1 MTNQEKLEV
10 IEEAFNYYHD
20 RNSLTSDDE
29 KELITLVDEIKEAMQ
44 KYADQ
49 QLILSGVSQR
59 SELLPEF
66 LMHDLDG
73 KIITSVIGSADV
85 TKEWNEYLG
94 NCG

>member
-1 MTNQEKLEV
+1 MNTPNLDNEIDKLEAYRSND
-10 IEEAFNYYHD
+10 ILSEQG
-20 RNSLTSDDE
+20 
-29 KELITLVDEIKEAMQ
+29 KELLAEFKEIKQAFSLN
-44 KYADQ
+44 A
-49 QLILSGVSQR
+49 VSHRREQ
-59 SELLPEF
+59 LPEF